1 MWRSQALGR
10 ACRSSSD
17 VTAPVNGARGRLP
30 VARASGAA
38 TMRCAQAP
46 ALKPPHDR
54 RMPPSLDVIEAELSS
69 SLRSAQGLLCNQV
82 DNHHQQV

>member
-1 MWRSQALGR
+1 
-10 ACRSSSD
+10 
-17 VTAPVNGARGRLP
+17 
-30 VARASGAA
+30 
-38 TMRCAQAP
+38 MRCAQAP